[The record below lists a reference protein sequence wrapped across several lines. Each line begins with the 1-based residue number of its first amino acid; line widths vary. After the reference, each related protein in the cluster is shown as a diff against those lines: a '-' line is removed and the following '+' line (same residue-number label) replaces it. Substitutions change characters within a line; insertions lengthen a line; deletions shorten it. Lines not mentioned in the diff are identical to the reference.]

1 MRRFKPRWRWRWRRT
16 FRTKEAAEGGASNQG
31 LIAEMEDR
39 IKAFEREIVEIMA
52 LQREAMDEIKLNQVT
67 GRHLVRG
74 IVGAF
79 CHLVERRESR
89 RQGMVKVEAGAGW

>member
-1 MRRFKPRWRWRWRRT
+1 
-16 FRTKEAAEGGASNQG
+16 
-31 LIAEMEDR
+31 MEDR
-39 IKAFEREIVEIMA
+39 IKEFEREIVEIMA
-52 LQREAMDEIKLNQVT
+52 LQREAMDEIKLTQVTGRHLDEIKLNQVT

-79 CHLVERRESR
+79 RHLVERRESR